1 MGSLGTGKSTS
12 TRAITEVLRS
22 IIVDYD
28 DVIKQATPTGCA
40 SFQMGGNATTV
51 HKLFGLHIKSKI
63 GDLDEKALKALI
75 EKFKHGLCL
84 LIIDEFSMESRA
96 MIGLIINR
104 LREAHIDLKRIGIV
118 FIGDSAQL
126 LPIGGE
132 PCWSI
137 KLKRTTL
144 KDFSEDSYIGLVEFR
159 SLFRMPK
166 LEKLPNFNL
175 FKRIESLK
183 DTNELQRKQVAEFT
197 ASSFDGDYDA
207 VYLTEIKR
215 NAGDEISYEYVS
227 ELLPCL
233 RYGNMS
239 DIPYLRMKFADEE
252 EVSNNEKWLEARI
265 MGEQKWDLR
274 DPGYMKSG
282 L

>member
-1 MGSLGTGKSTS
+1 MGSPGTGKSTT

-40 SFQMGGNATTV
+40 SFQLGGNATTV

-63 GDLDEKALKALI
+63 GDLDEKALKALL

-96 MIGLIINR
+96 MIGLIVNR

-144 KDFSEDSYIGLVEFR
+144 KDFSED
-159 SLFRMPK
+159 
-166 LEKLPNFNL
+166 
-175 FKRIESLK
+175 
-183 DTNELQRKQVAEFT
+183 
-197 ASSFDGDYDA
+197 
-207 VYLTEIKR
+207 
-215 NAGDEISYEYVS
+215 
-227 ELLPCL
+227 
-233 RYGNMS
+233 
-239 DIPYLRMKFADEE
+239 
-252 EVSNNEKWLEARI
+252 
-265 MGEQKWDLR
+265 
-274 DPGYMKSG
+274 
-282 L
+282 